1 MLGKKALETSNE
13 ALRLARET
21 MQMPQ
26 DIKRDIEDLKK
37 RYIQPLALY
46 DRTKFFANK
55 ALNMSTEAYNEAL
68 DLYSQAVSLQQLVLE
83 ADIIKKEA
91 AQPVRR
97 GCHSREEVQKLLDS
111 GITHQQG
118 KLKYP
123 PTSEEAI
130 SRIALPTVGSPN
142 NRLFRTKVPEIEAN
156 IREAEARTQEAR
168 DALSGAGSDAAEAL
182 RIAQEA
188 EKMAQGASDEA
199 SRIRQDAGQTKQKA
213 EKLLDDADQLDKDV
227 SDSKEQV
234 DNLKLKADTDRD
246 QTDNAL
252 QKAGAA
258 KQSAKEAADR
268 VADALAKVENISQI
282 LSTLRDLDTAELDR
296 LETELAAAEAVLQ
309 NADLEAQFAKL
320 TTANNQLKVW
330 VQEYSQDLSELEK
343 DVQNV
348 KDIMDSLP
356 TGCFKNID
364 IETPTAQ

>member
-1 MLGKKALETSNE
+1 
-13 ALRLARET
+13 
-21 MQMPQ
+21 
-26 DIKRDIEDLKK
+26 
-37 RYIQPLALY
+37 
-46 DRTKFFANK
+46 
-55 ALNMSTEAYNEAL
+55 
-68 DLYSQAVSLQQLVLE
+68 
-83 ADIIKKEA
+83 
-91 AQPVRR
+91 
-97 GCHSREEVQKLLDS
+97 
-111 GITHQQG
+111 
-118 KLKYP
+118 
-123 PTSEEAI
+123 
-130 SRIALPTVGSPN
+130 
-142 NRLFRTKVPEIEAN
+142 
-156 IREAEARTQEAR
+156 
-168 DALSGAGSDAAEAL
+168 
-182 RIAQEA
+182 
-188 EKMAQGASDEA
+188 MAQGASDEA